1 MTIKL
6 NAADKGQGGSLYIVL
21 EFLRVTLMTKVRP
34 SCARDVL
41 GSNIM
46 YPTH

>member
-1 MTIKL
+1 MDL
-6 NAADKGQGGSLYIVL
+6 NAADKGQGGNLYIVL

-41 GSNIM
+41 GSNIVCS
-46 YPTH
+46 TH